1 MSAAARTPGRRHHPA
16 LVAFTVLTFAF
27 LLAPLVIIVGAALS
41 DTTFLTF
48 PPRGLSL
55 RWFENAF
62 AVSAFPRTM
71 WTSFWLATAAT
82 ALSLLVGIPAA
93 YALARHRVR
102 LPRFL
107 PTVFVLPIL
116 VPEIVLGF
124 ALMKSVATGLEWPI
138 RTSLLLGHA
147 LLVLPY
153 CVRVVGAA
161 LDGFD
166 FSIEE
171 AAVSLGCP
179 RWRAF
184 LTVVLPNVRA
194 GVVAAFILAF
204 ITSINDVS
212 ISIFLTGPGVST
224 LPIQLLAHMEQ
235 FFDPT
240 IAAVSVLLMGV
251 TVAVMAVIESTLGL
265 SFLTR

>member
-1 MSAAARTPGRRHHPA
+1 MRRRIHPA
-16 LVAFTVLTFAF
+16 LAAFAVVTFLF
-27 LLAPLVIIVGAALS
+27 LLGPLIIIVGTSLS
-41 DTTFLTF
+41 DTVFLAF
-48 PPRGLSL
+48 PPQGLTL

-62 AVSAFPRTM
+62 EISAFRRTM
-71 WTSFWLATAAT
+71 WTSFTLAVLGT
-82 ALSLLVGIPAA
+82 ALSLLIGIPAA
-93 YALARHRVR
+93 YAMARYRIQ

-107 PTVFVLPIL
+107 GTIFVLPVL

-124 ALMKSVATGLEWPI
+124 ALMKSVATGLDTPI
-138 RTSLLLGHA
+138 YTTLLVGHA

-153 CVRVVGAA
+153 CVRVVGASLA
-161 LDGFD
+161 QFD

-179 RWRAF
+179 RWKAF
-184 LTVVLPNVRA
+184 LTVVLPNIQG
-194 GVVAAFILAF
+194 GVIAAFVLAF
-204 ITSINDVS
+204 ITSLNDVS

-240 IAAVSVLLMGV
+240 IASVSVLLMFV
-251 TVAVMAVIESTLGL
+251 TVAVMALVERTLGL
-265 SFLTR
+265 TFLAK